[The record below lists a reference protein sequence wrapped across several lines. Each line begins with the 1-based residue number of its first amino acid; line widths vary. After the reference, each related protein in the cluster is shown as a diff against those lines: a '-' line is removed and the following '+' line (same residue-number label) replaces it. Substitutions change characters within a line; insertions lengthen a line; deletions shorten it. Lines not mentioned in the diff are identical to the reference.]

1 MNLFKTID
9 NSIDR
14 IIRNTRWM
22 QSADRWIKIKLKQY
36 RFRQARQ
43 MADNLHKSDGRRY
56 IVVEIDNQFLVMNN
70 RDRKALN
77 KRVPKPQRMS
87 FAQLMMYR
95 SYSTN

>member
-9 NSIDR
+9 KSIDR
-14 IIRNTRWM
+14 MIRRVSWL
-22 QSADRWIKIKLKQY
+22 QSADRWFRIKVKQY
-36 RFRQARQ
+36 RFSQAKR

-77 KRVPKPQRMS
+77 KRVKKGQRMS